1 MQVATKKIR
10 VYLSEPRK
18 VDRQI
23 DYSRRAYNLCVACY
37 RKWVKGDPPVDF
49 TQLRRTIREVVKA
62 EANGDA
68 IGTTH
73 LDEAC
78 AEVKRANQAVIR
90 KRVKGQKSELAFR
103 KKSATKQGFIYQRL
117 PSTGLLKVLGEAYL
131 TESIPP
137 EAIKHSARLTRE
149 YGRYFLIT
157 KRFIPTAAAEIQGNA
172 VGVDPGVR
180 TFATTFA
187 TDVVTKLGE
196 DFQKEKLRPLGIKL
210 DQLYSKRKK
219 LFNRWASLGDQLRN
233 DLLRCYT
240 RKINRLKARRQDL
253 ISDLHRRVCYYLVTN
268 YDFIFLPSFRVKQ
281 MTSKAKRKIGSKVV
295 RGMMDLCH
303 YKFRLMLTWMAK
315 KYGKTLIEVNEAY
328 TSKTQS
334 WNGKISKAGLTIS
347 DGSLIVDR
355 DINGARGIF
364 LRAVTR

>member
-219 LFNRWASLGDQLRN
+219 
-233 DLLRCYT
+233 
-240 RKINRLKARRQDL
+240 
-253 ISDLHRRVCYYLVTN
+253 
-268 YDFIFLPSFRVKQ
+268 
-281 MTSKAKRKIGSKVV
+281 RKIGSKVV